1 VDQHPSEDEEAAVT
15 ATQNPSTG
23 HPKTASDA
31 GARRY
36 ATVNP
41 YTGETEQEFPFLET
55 GEIDGV
61 VERAHA
67 AFLEWRR
74 RSVEE
79 RAQVVGRAAE
89 LMLERKDE
97 FAALVTREMGKRI
110 QEAAGEVQLAA
121 SILDYY
127 AKNGPRF
134 LEPRTIEVMQGEA
147 VVENEP
153 IGVLLAIEPWNYPL
167 YQVVRVAGP
176 NLVLGN
182 TILLKHAELNP
193 QTALAIEQLFRDAGA
208 PEGVY
213 TNVFLQIPDVER
225 VIAHPHVEGVTLTG
239 SERAG
244 SSVASLAGKHLKKS
258 VLELGGSDPFIVLDT
273 EDLGRTVKAA
283 TMGRMQNSGQACIAA
298 KRLIVPEDLYEP
310 FVEGLKQA
318 FSGFTPGDPS
328 DPSTSLAPL
337 SSEQAAADLHAQI
350 QDAVDKGATV
360 VTGGGRPEHPGA
372 FVEPTILTD
381 VTPEMRAYS
390 EELFGPAAVVYKVR
404 DEEEAIEL
412 ANNSRFG
419 LGAAVFSGDLDRAR
433 SVADRIEAGMVW
445 VNQPTGSAAELPFGG
460 VKRSGYGRELSELG
474 MFEFANRKLTRVLP
488 AKKAAKP
495 QAG

>member
-1 VDQHPSEDEEAAVT
+1 VT
-15 ATQNPSTG
+15 TTQSPATEQPT
-23 HPKTASDA
+23 TAGDA
-31 GARRY
+31 GARPY
-36 ATVNP
+36 ATINP
-41 YTGETEQEFPFLET
+41 YTGEKQKEFPFLET
-55 GEIDGV
+55 DRIDGV
-61 VERAHA
+61 IEKAHQ

-74 RSVEE
+74 RTAEE
-79 RAQVVGRAAE
+79 RAAVVGRAAE
-89 LMLERKDE
+89 LLLERQDD
-97 FAALVTREMGKRI
+97 FASLVTQEMGKRI
-110 QEAAGEVQLAA
+110 KEAAGEVQLAA

-134 LEPRTIEVMQGEA
+134 LEPKQIEVMQGEA
-147 VVENEP
+147 VVVNEP
-153 IGVLLAIEPWNYPL
+153 TGVILAIEPWNYPL

-193 QTALAIEQLFRDAGA
+193 QTALAIEQLFRDAGC

-213 TNVFLQIPDVER
+213 TNVFLRIADVEK
-225 VIAHPHVEGVTLTG
+225 VIAHPFVEGVTLTG

-298 KRLIVPEDLYEP
+298 KRLIVPEEIYEP

-318 FSGFTPGDPS
+318 FGTFSPGDPA
-328 DPSTSLAPL
+328 DPATSLAPL
-337 SSEQAAADLHAQI
+337 SSERAAQDLHAQI

-360 VTGGGRPEHPGA
+360 VTGGGRPDHPGA

-390 EELFGPAAVVYKVR
+390 EELFGPAVVVYKVR

-412 ANNSRFG
+412 ANDSRFG
-419 LGAAVFSGDLDRAR
+419 LGASVFSSDPDRGR
-433 SVADRIEAGMVW
+433 SVAERIEAGMVW
-445 VNQPTGSAAELPFGG
+445 VNQPTGSSAELPFGG

-488 AKKAAKP
+488 AKKASKP

>member
-1 VDQHPSEDEEAAVT
+1 VIE
-15 ATQNPSTG
+15 
-23 HPKTASDA
+23 K
-31 GARRY
+31 
-36 ATVNP
+36 
-41 YTGETEQEFPFLET
+41 
-55 GEIDGV
+55 
-61 VERAHA
+61 AHQ

-74 RSVEE
+74 RTPEE
-79 RAQVVGRAAE
+79 RAAVVGRAAE
-89 LMLERKDE
+89 LMNERRDE
-97 FAALVTREMGKRI
+97 LAALITREMGKRI
-110 QEAAGEVQLAA
+110 EEAAGELMLSAM
-121 SILDYY
+121 ILDYY

-134 LEPRTIEVMQGEA
+134 LEPKQIEVLKGEA
-147 VVENEP
+147 IVENEP
-153 IGVLLAIEPWNYPL
+153 TGVLLAIEPWNYPF
-167 YQVVRVAGP
+167 YQAVRVAGP

-182 TILLKHAELNP
+182 TILLKHAEVNP
-193 QTALAIEQLFRDAGA
+193 QCALAIEQLFRDAGA

-213 TNVFLQIPDVER
+213 TNVFLKIPDVEQ
-225 VIAHPHVEGVTLTG
+225 VIAHRHVEGVTLTG

-273 EDLGRTVKAA
+273 DNLGATVKAA

-298 KRLIVPEDLYEP
+298 KRLIVPEDIYEP
-310 FVEGLKQA
+310 FVEGLRQA
-318 FSGFTPGDPS
+318 FSTFSPGDPA

-337 SSEQAAADLHAQI
+337 SSERAAQDLHAQI

-360 VTGGGRPEHPGA
+360 VIGGGRPDHPGA

-404 DEEEAIEL
+404 DEEEAVAL

-419 LGAAVFSGDLDRAR
+419 LGAAVFSSDVDRAR

-445 VNQPTGSAAELPFGG
+445 VNQPTGSFPELPFGG
-460 VKRSGYGRELSELG
+460 TKRSGYGRELSELG
-474 MFEFANRKLTRVLP
+474 MFEFANKRLIRVFP
-488 AKKAAKP
+488 AKKADKP

>member
-1 VDQHPSEDEEAAVT
+1 VT
-15 ATQNPSTG
+15 ATQNPPTG
-23 HPKTASDA
+23 QSKTASDA
-31 GARRY
+31 GARTY

-41 YTGETEQEFPFLET
+41 YTGETEKEFPFLET

-61 VERAHA
+61 VEKAHA

-74 RSVEE
+74 RPVEE

-213 TNVFLQIPDVER
+213 TNVFLRIPDVEQ

-318 FSGFTPGDPS
+318 FSTFSPGDPG
-328 DPSTSLAPL
+328 DPGTTLAPL

-350 QDAVDKGATV
+350 QDAIDKGATV
-360 VTGGGRPEHPGA
+360 VTGGGRPDHPGA

-381 VTPEMRAYS
+381 VTPDMRAYS

-404 DEEEAIEL
+404 DEEEAVEL

-419 LGAAVFSGDLDRAR
+419 LGAAVFSGDLDKARA
-433 SVADRIEAGMVW
+433 VADRIEAGMVW
-445 VNQPTGSAAELPFGG
+445 VNQPTGSSAELPFGG

>member
-1 VDQHPSEDEEAAVT
+1 MT
-15 ATQNPSTG
+15 ATQNAPTE
-23 HPKTASDA
+23 HPKTASDS
-31 GARRY
+31 GARPY

-41 YTGETEQEFPFLET
+41 YTGKTEKEFPFLET
-55 GEIDGV
+55 SEIDGV

-67 AFLEWRR
+67 AFLEWRQR
-74 RSVEE
+74 TADE
-79 RAQVVGRAAE
+79 RAAVVGRAAE
-89 LMLERKDE
+89 LMLERADE

-134 LEPRTIEVMQGEA
+134 LEPRRIEVRQGEA
-147 VVENEP
+147 IVENEP
-153 IGVLLAIEPWNYPL
+153 TGVILAIEPWNYPL
-167 YQVVRVAGP
+167 YQVVRVAAP

-182 TILLKHAELNP
+182 AILLKHAELNP
-193 QTALAIEQLFRDAGA
+193 QTALAIEKCFHDAGV

-213 TNVFLQIPDVER
+213 TNVFLAIPDVEQ
-225 VIAHPHVEGVTLTG
+225 VIAHPYVEGVTLTG

-244 SSVASLAGKHLKKS
+244 SSVAALAGKHLKKS

-283 TMGRMQNSGQACIAA
+283 TMGRMQNTGQACIAA
-298 KRLIVPEDLYEP
+298 KRLIVTEDIFDD
-310 FVEGLKQA
+310 FVAGLAQA
-318 FSGFTPGDPS
+318 FSSFSHGDPS

-337 SSEQAAADLHAQI
+337 SSEQAAKDLHAQI

-360 VTGGGRPEHPGA
+360 VTGGGRPDHPGA

-381 VTPEMRAYS
+381 VTPEMRAYT
-390 EELFGPAAVVYKVR
+390 EELFGPAAVVYKVAN
-404 DEEEAIEL
+404 DDEAIAL

-419 LGAAVFSGDLDRAR
+419 LGAAVFSHDLDRAR
-433 SVADRIEAGMVW
+433 SVADRVHAGMVW
-445 VNQPTGSAAELPFGG
+445 VNQPTGSSAELPFGG

-474 MFEFANRKLTRVLP
+474 MFEFANRRLTRVLP
-488 AKKAAKP
+488 SKKADKP

>member
-1 VDQHPSEDEEAAVT
+1 VT
-15 ATQNPSTG
+15 ATQNPTQQ
-23 HPKTASDA
+23 PTT
-31 GARRY
+31 GARPY

-41 YTGETEQEFPFLET
+41 YTGETEKEFPFLAA

-61 VERAHA
+61 IERAHA
-67 AFLEWRR
+67 AFQEWRR
-74 RSVEE
+74 RPVEE
-79 RAQVVGRAAE
+79 RAAVVGRAAE
-89 LMLERKDE
+89 LMLERQDE

-134 LEPRTIEVMQGEA
+134 LEPRQIEMRQGEA
-147 VVENEP
+147 IVENEP
-153 IGVLLAIEPWNYPL
+153 VGVILAIEPWNYPL

-182 TILLKHAELNP
+182 AILLKHAEVNP
-193 QTALAIEQLFRDAGA
+193 QTALAIEKCFTDAGV

-213 TNVFLQIPDVER
+213 TNLFLAIPDVEQ
-225 VIAHPHVEGVTLTG
+225 VIAHPLVQGVTLTG

-244 SSVASLAGKHLKKS
+244 SAVASLAGKHLKKS

-298 KRLIVPEDLYEP
+298 KRLIVPEDIYEQ

-318 FSGFTPGDPS
+318 FSTFSPGDPS

-337 SSEQAAADLHAQI
+337 SSEQAAKDLHAQI

-360 VTGGGRPEHPGA
+360 VIGGNRPDHAGA

-381 VTPEMRAYS
+381 VTPEMRAYT
-390 EELFGPAAVVYKVR
+390 EELFGPAAVVYKVANE
-404 DEEEAIEL
+404 DEAVEL
-412 ANNSRFG
+412 ANSTTYG
-419 LGAAVFSGDLDRAR
+419 LGAAVFSSDLDKAR
-433 SVADRIEAGMVW
+433 SVADRIDAGMVFI
-445 VNQPTGSAAELPFGG
+445 NQPTGSSPELPFGG

-488 AKKAAKP
+488 AKKADKP

>member
-1 VDQHPSEDEEAAVT
+1 VT
-15 ATQNPSTG
+15 TTQSPATEQ
-23 HPKTASDA
+23 PKTASDA
-31 GARRY
+31 GARPY

-41 YTGETEQEFPFLET
+41 YTGETEKEFPFLPTE
-55 GEIDGV
+55 EIDGV
-61 VERAHA
+61 VEQAHA
-67 AFLEWRR
+67 AFLAWRR
-74 RSVEE
+74 RPVEE
-79 RAQVVGRAAE
+79 RAAIVGRAAE
-89 LMLERKDE
+89 LMNERRDDL
-97 FAALVTREMGKRI
+97 AALVTREMGKRI
-110 QEAAGEVQLAA
+110 QEAAGEVMLAA

-134 LEPRTIEVMQGEA
+134 LEPRQIEVRQGEA

-153 IGVLLAIEPWNYPL
+153 IGVILAIEPWNYPL
-167 YQVVRVAGP
+167 YQAVRVAGP

-182 TILLKHAELNP
+182 TILLKHAEVNP
-193 QTALAIEQLFRDAGA
+193 QTALALEQLFRDAGA

-213 TNVFLQIPDVER
+213 TNVFLRIPDVEK

-244 SSVASLAGKHLKKS
+244 SSVASLAGKYLKKS

-298 KRLIVPEDLYEP
+298 KRVIVPEDIYEP

-318 FSGFTPGDPS
+318 FGTFTPGDPT
-328 DPSTSLAPL
+328 DPGTSLAPL
-337 SSEQAAADLHAQI
+337 SSERAAQDLHAQI
-350 QDAVDKGATV
+350 QDAIEKGATV
-360 VTGGGRPEHPGA
+360 VTGGGRPDHPGA

-381 VTPEMRAYS
+381 VTPDMRAYQ
-390 EELFGPAAVVYKVR
+390 EELFGPAVVVYKVR
-404 DEEEAIEL
+404 DEDEAVEL

-419 LGAAVFSGDLDRAR
+419 LGAAVFSRDVERAKA
-433 SVADRIEAGMVW
+433 VADRLEAGMVW
-445 VNQPTGSAAELPFGG
+445 VNQPTGSSPELPFGG

-474 MFEFANRKLTRVLP
+474 MFEFANRRLLRVVP
-488 AKKAAKP
+488 AKKADKP

>member
-1 VDQHPSEDEEAAVT
+1 VT
-15 ATQNPSTG
+15 ATQNPPTEQ
-23 HPKTASDA
+23 PKTASDA
-31 GARRY
+31 GARPYR
-36 ATVNP
+36 TVNP
-41 YTGETEQEFPFLET
+41 YTGEVEQEFPFLDT

-61 VERAHA
+61 IEKAHA

-74 RSVEE
+74 RPVEE
-79 RAQVVGRAAE
+79 RARIVGRAGE

-110 QEAAGEVQLAA
+110 QEAAGEVMLAA

-134 LEPRTIEVMQGEA
+134 LEPRRIDVMQGEA
-147 VVENEP
+147 VVTNEP
-153 IGVLLAIEPWNYPL
+153 TGVILAIEPWNYPL
-167 YQVVRVAGP
+167 YQVVRVAAP

-182 TILLKHAELNP
+182 AIVLKHAELNP
-193 QTALAIEQLFRDAGA
+193 QTALAIEKLFLDAGV

-213 TNVFLQIPDVER
+213 TNVFLAIPDVEK
-225 VIAHPHVEGVTLTG
+225 VIAHPLVQGVTLTG

-244 SSVASLAGKHLKKS
+244 SSVASLAGRHLKKS

-298 KRLIVPEDLYEP
+298 KRLIVTEDIYEP

-318 FSGFTPGDPS
+318 FSTFAPGDPS

-337 SSEQAAADLHAQI
+337 SSEQAAKDLHAQI
-350 QDAVDKGATV
+350 QDAIDKGATV
-360 VTGGGRPEHPGA
+360 VTGGGRPDHPGA

-381 VTPEMRAYS
+381 VTPEMRAYQ
-390 EELFGPAAVVYKVR
+390 EELFGPAAVVYKVA
-404 DEEEAIEL
+404 DADEAIEL
-412 ANNSRFG
+412 ANNTEFG
-419 LGAAVFSGDLDRAR
+419 LGAAVFSSDLDRAR
-433 SVADRIEAGMVW
+433 SVAERIEAGMVW
-445 VNQPTGSAAELPFGG
+445 VNQPTGSSPELPFGG

-474 MFEFANRKLTRVLP
+474 MFEFANRRLMRVLP
-488 AKKAAKP
+488 AKKADKP

>member
-1 VDQHPSEDEEAAVT
+1 MT
-15 ATQNPSTG
+15 ATQNPATEQ
-23 HPKTASDA
+23 PKTASDA
-31 GARRY
+31 GARPYR
-36 ATVNP
+36 TVNP
-41 YTGETEQEFPFLET
+41 YTGEVEQEFDFLPT
-55 GEIDGV
+55 DAVDGV
-61 VERAHA
+61 IEKAHA

-74 RSVEE
+74 RPVEE
-79 RAQVVGRAAE
+79 RARIVGRAGE
-89 LMLERKDE
+89 LMLERTDE

-121 SILDYY
+121 SILTYY
-127 AKNGPRF
+127 AENGPRF
-134 LEPRTIEVMQGEA
+134 LEPKRIDVMKGEA
-147 VVENEP
+147 IVENEP
-153 IGVLLAIEPWNYPL
+153 IGVILAIEPWNYPL

-182 TILLKHAELNP
+182 AILLKHAELNP
-193 QTALAIEQLFRDAGA
+193 QTALAIERLFLDAGV

-213 TNVFLQIPDVER
+213 TNVFLRIADVEQ

-244 SSVASLAGKHLKKS
+244 SSVASLAGKYLKKS

-298 KRLIVPEDLYEP
+298 KRLIVPEDIYEP

-318 FSGFTPGDPS
+318 FSTFSPGDPS

-337 SSEQAAADLHAQI
+337 SSEQAAKDLHAQI
-350 QDAVDKGATV
+350 QDAIDKGATV
-360 VTGGGRPEHPGA
+360 VTGGSRPDHPGA

-390 EELFGPAAVVYKVR
+390 EELFGPAAVVYKVAN
-404 DEEEAIEL
+404 EEEAVEL

-419 LGAAVFSGDLDRAR
+419 LGAAVFSDDLDKAR

-445 VNQPTGSAAELPFGG
+445 VNQPSGSSPELPFGG

-488 AKKAAKP
+488 AKKADKP